1 VCQAELS
8 HYNFIL
14 VVGEKEKTSGSV
26 NIRNRDKI
34 FLGKIAVDEF
44 VNLISR
50 LTKERLMDS
59 TILIVKGNKKIH
71 TDDSSNIMIDVVS
84 YILKKNV
91 LSLQTNDCKESL
103 VSV

>member
-8 HYNFIL
+8 QHNFIL

-26 NIRNRDKI
+26 NVRNRDKI

-50 LTKERLMDS
+50 LSKERLM
-59 TILIVKGNKKIH
+59 
-71 TDDSSNIMIDVVS
+71 
-84 YILKKNV
+84 
-91 LSLQTNDCKESL
+91 EF
-103 VSV
+103 